1 MRLEPSI
8 SSKLV
13 VCLSALQIWSTA
25 SPALSADYVEDSNQ
39 SPPQRAPFYLNAEKR
54 QLQGETEE
62 QGRNP
67 NRLLRG
73 QSAVMDMPP
82 AAPKLQGNV
91 EDRGSANLKLQNGIE
106 DRGGFNLKAEDWALP
121 VKTGR
126 APLKGEASIKVL
138 SDFDVELIVDESMSM
153 RRRDCPG
160 GTSRWEWCGMQL
172 RDLSSRLAPFVPH
185 GFTLTTF
192 NGTHH
197 VYPNATPANV
207 NELFDNPFFMP
218 GTRLSQPLTD
228 RIQNYFNNRRTG
240 SKPLLIVVI
249 TDGVP
254 APKREPYMVAQTLI
268 DASRIMKDSREVT
281 VVFFQI
287 GGTDG
292 FGRAYLAELDN
303 NLVNNGARFDFV
315 KTVSFEQLQQKGLTG
330 ALVDTIKGAGRRTS
344 LSNRAL

>member
-1 MRLEPSI
+1 MRLKPSI
-8 SSKLV
+8 GTKIL
-13 VCLSALQIWSTA
+13 CLSALQLIGAAASSAMAADGGGSPGNNFAAIDSTN
-25 SPALSADYVEDSNQ
+25 SQ
-39 SPPQRAPFYLNAEKR
+39 QRSPFYLNAEKR
-54 QLQGETEE
+54 HLQGEAEE
-62 QGRNP
+62 EGRNP

-73 QSAVMDMPP
+73 QNAVTDMPP
-82 AAPKLQGNV
+82 VAPKLQSGV
-91 EDRGSANLKLQNGIE
+91 EDRG
-106 DRGGFNLKAEDWALP
+106 GGFNLKAEDWALP
-121 VKTGR
+121 AKVGGR
-126 APLKGEASIKVL
+126 APLKGEASVKVL
-138 SDFDVELIVDESMSM
+138 SDFDVELIVDESLSM

-160 GTSRWEWCGMQL
+160 GMSRWDWCGMQL
-172 RDLSSRLAPFVPH
+172 RDLSTRLAPFVPR

-197 VYPNATPANV
+197 VYPNSTPANV

-218 GTRLSQPLTD
+218 GTRLSRPLTD
-228 RIQNYFNNRRTG
+228 RIQNYFNNRRPG
-240 SKPLLIVVI
+240 AKPLLIVVI

-254 APKREPYMVAQTLI
+254 APKREPYMVAQTLV

-292 FGRAYLAELDN
+292 FGRAFLADLDN

-330 ALVDTIKGAGRRTS
+330 ALIDTIKDAGRRTS
-344 LSNRAL
+344 ISNRVP